1 MQNLKT
7 IFLADDDADD
17 RFMIK
22 EAIREVD
29 RHIEVIEAENGI
41 DLLTMMEK
49 NEKPGSAIVVL
60 DMNMP
65 KMNGLETLDAIRS
78 IPHLSMIPAIMLSTS
93 SDTSFAKIA
102 YKAGISIYL
111 TKPDS
116 FEAFIDMI
124 QQLTNQFL

>member
-17 RFMIK
+17 RFLIK

-29 RHIEVIEAENGI
+29 SEIKVIEAENGFE
-41 DLLTMMEK
+41 LLTLME
-49 NEKPGSAIVVL
+49 ESGEADSAIVVL

-78 IPHLSMIPAIMLSTS
+78 IPHLSMIPAVMLSTS
-93 SDTSFAKIA
+93 SDSSFAQLA

-116 FEAFIDMI
+116 FEAFIDLI

>member
-1 MQNLKT
+1 
-7 IFLADDDADD
+7 
-17 RFMIK
+17 
-22 EAIREVD
+22 
-29 RHIEVIEAENGI
+29 
-41 DLLTMMEK
+41 
-49 NEKPGSAIVVL
+49 
-60 DMNMP
+60 
-65 KMNGLETLDAIRS
+65 MNGLETLDAIRS